1 MNPDQIKV
9 NCQQIN
15 DVFVTLCLERKKS
28 VEFKS
33 IFTRFNVFA
42 CNKNHNCIILGH
54 ETIKCTNIIFFVI
67 LLMWKLMLCS
77 VD

>member
-9 NCQQIN
+9 SCQQIN
-15 DVFVTLCLERKKS
+15 DVFVTLCLEKKKS

-33 IFTRFNVFA
+33 IFPRFNVFA

-54 ETIKCTNIIFFVI
+54 GTPVKCKNIIYFFCHSLNVEAD
-67 LLMWKLMLCS
+67 
-77 VD
+77 VV